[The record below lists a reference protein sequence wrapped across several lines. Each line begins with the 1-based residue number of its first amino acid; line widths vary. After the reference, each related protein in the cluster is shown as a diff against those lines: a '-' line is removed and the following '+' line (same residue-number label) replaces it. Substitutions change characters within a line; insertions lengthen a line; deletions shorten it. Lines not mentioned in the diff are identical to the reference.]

1 MNPAKNILLSACA
14 LLLLTLGG
22 TAMSQ
27 DQNMTPEQQM
37 AAMQESMK
45 YMMPGENH
53 KHLEYFV
60 GKWNTNTKM
69 WMGGPGSTPTESP
82 GTSEIKWVAGN
93 HFLME
98 EHNGT
103 MMGMPYQ
110 GMGFTGYDAWRNM
123 YATCWISNIQ
133 TNLLT
138 LTGQRDP
145 SGKFTYYGELD
156 EPALKV
162 TGRMIKSVTTIKGP
176 DQYVFEVYDLHA
188 ADDYKVFEMTY
199 TRMK

>member
-1 MNPAKNILLSACA
+1 MKSAKLVLLSACA

-22 TAMSQ
+22 TAMAQ
-27 DQNMTPEQQM
+27 DQKMTPEQM

-45 YMMPGENH
+45 YMMPGEGH

-60 GKWNTNTKM
+60 GKWNTNTKV
-69 WMGGPGSTPTESP
+69 WPAGPGSTPLESP
-82 GTSEIKWVAGN
+82 GTSEIKWVVGN

-110 GMGFTGYDAWRNM
+110 GMGFTGFDAWRNM
-123 YATCWISNIQ
+123 YATCWVSNMQ

-145 SGKFTYYGELD
+145 SGKFTYYGEMD
-156 EPALKV
+156 EPSLKV
-162 TGRMIKSVTTIKGP
+162 TGRMIKSVTTIKSP
-176 DQYVFEVYDLHA
+176 DQYVFEVFDLHA
-188 ADDYKVFEMTY
+188 GDNYKVFEITY
-199 TRMK
+199 TRVK

>member
-1 MNPAKNILLSACA
+1 MKPAKLVLLSACA
-14 LLLLTLGG
+14 LLLLTLKG
-22 TAMSQ
+22 TAMAQ
-27 DQNMTPEQQM
+27 EREMTPEQM

-45 YMMPGENH
+45 YMMPGDNH

-60 GKWNTNTKM
+60 GKWNTTTKI
-69 WMGGPGSTPTESP
+69 WPGGPGSTPMESA

-110 GMGFTGYDAWRNM
+110 GMGFTGFDAWRNL
-123 YATCWISNIQ
+123 YATCWISNMQ

-145 SGKFTYYGELD
+145 SGRFTYYGEMD
-156 EPALKV
+156 EPSLRV

-176 DQYVFEVYDLHA
+176 DQYVFEVFDLHA
-188 ADDYKVFEMTY
+188 GDNYKAFEITY
-199 TRMK
+199 TRVK